1 MRIASIAVVLGICTP
16 VLLSAQS
23 MSRSTSMSTRPETT
37 FVRGTVTGDVPMG
50 TNFTIDRSTTSYYV
64 IPAPTTSS
72 YNGDVSNTSSTN
84 MSSMSSTSTS
94 DTTSM
99 TTSTT
104 PRKKTLDRKISHG
117 VGEAAGDA
125 SKLGKKA
132 AHGVKKAASDVKKKV
147 TGKP

>member
-1 MRIASIAVVLGICTP
+1 MRIASIAAALGICTP

-23 MSRSTSMSTRPETT
+23 MSASTSMSTRPETT
-37 FVRGTVTGDVPMG
+37 FVRGTVSGEVPMG

-64 IPAPTTSS
+64 IPAPTTGT
-72 YNGDVSNTSSTN
+72 YNGDVSNRSSSN
-84 MSSMSSTSTS
+84 MSMSTS
-94 DTTSM
+94 DTTS
-99 TTSTT
+99 TSTT
-104 PRKKTLDRKISHG
+104 TAKPRKKTLDRKISHG

-132 AHGVKKAASDVKKKV
+132 AHGVKEAASDVKKKV